1 MKKITLISPPWF
13 FAHPR
18 DTIIP
23 NNLGIGY
30 IASYLESKGHRVTV
44 IQSLPE
50 GFQNINKI
58 KGRYQDFY
66 QIGLDYEQI
75 LKKIPTDSDFIGI
88 SAPFT
93 NHSRIV
99 KELAAVIKNTFL
111 KTPIILGGAYPSL
124 IPEDALCEKIDFYVL
139 GEGEKALYD
148 LISGRNIEEIKGVFA
163 FGRLPE
169 NREQAEIVDNLDNLP
184 FPKRDRLNIT
194 YLSSRKERLRAASII
209 TSRGCPFNCSF
220 CSIHLICGKK
230 WRGRSA
236 MNVLEEISALIKEF
250 DVEHIEFEDDNLT
263 FDRDRV
269 MLIFE
274 GIDKINKDI
283 KRISWSTPNGIRV
296 DSLDRKMLSLM
307 KRSGCRSLS
316 FGVESGD
323 QAILRRM
330 GKKLDLNKIIEIVII
345 CKEFGIK
352 TNIFLMIGYPGEDRE
367 SFCKTILFVERL
379 KKEGADFY
387 TTITRAYPGT
397 ALFKSCQ
404 EDGYLPKQGI
414 REDLFLGNILT
425 PGNAIITPD
434 FNSKI
439 IRKRLIT
446 IERLTVPFYL
456 RFYHRH
462 FHLIKKIIP
471 DSIIQN
477 IKRVFTRYT
486 VS

>member
-1 MKKITLISPPWF
+1 MKKVTLISPPWF

-18 DTIIP
+18 DIITP
-23 NNLGIGY
+23 SNLGIGY

-44 IQSLPE
+44 IQSLAE
-50 GFQNINKI
+50 GYQNIKKI
-58 KGRYQDFY
+58 KGRYKDFY

-111 KTPIILGGAYPSL
+111 ETPIILGGAYPSL
-124 IPEDALCEKIDFYVL
+124 ILEGALCGEIDLYVV

-148 LISGRNIEEIKGVFA
+148 LILGRNTEEIKGVFA

-169 NREQAEIVDNLDNLP
+169 NRERAEIVDNLDDLP

-194 YLSSRKERLRAASII
+194 HISSRKERLRAAAII
-209 TSRGCPFNCSF
+209 TSRGCPFDCNF
-220 CSIHLICGKK
+220 CSIHLICGQK
-230 WRGRSA
+230 WRSRSA
-236 MNVLEEISALIKEF
+236 KNVLEEIRALIKEF
-250 DVEHIEFEDDNLT
+250 DIEHIEFEDDNLT
-263 FDRDRV
+263 LDRDRA
-269 MLIFE
+269 MFIFE
-274 GIDKINKDI
+274 GINKINKDI
-283 KRISWSTPNGIRV
+283 KRISWSTPNGVRV
-296 DSLDRKMLSLM
+296 DSMDREMLSLI

-316 FGVESGD
+316 LGVESGD

-330 GKKLDLNKIIEIVII
+330 GKKLDLNKVIEIVRI

-352 TNIFLMIGYPGEDRE
+352 TNIFLMIGYPGEDQE
-367 SFCKTILFVERL
+367 SFCKTILFVKRL
-379 KKEGADFY
+379 KMEGADFY

-404 EDGYLPKQGI
+404 EDGYLSAQGM
-414 REDLFLGNILT
+414 REDIFLGNILT

-439 IRKRLIT
+439 LRKRLIT
-446 IERLTVPFYL
+446 IERLTIPFYL
-456 RFYHRH
+456 RFYHRY
-462 FHLIKKIIP
+462 FHLIKKIMP

-477 IKRVFTRYT
+477 IKRVLIR
-486 VS
+486 